1 MMSELKD
8 KQLLIYEFLKDFT
21 SQKGYPPTVREICKA
36 VGLKSTSSVHGHLK
50 QLEKEGLI
58 KRDPTK
64 PRALEIVDSV
74 IKKEMINVPIIG
86 KVTAGLPILANENI
100 EDSFPLPLDYV
111 KHNNDL
117 FMLKVSGSSMIKA
130 GILDGDL
137 AIIEKTQTASN
148 GDKIVALIENEATLK
163 TFYREN
169 NHIRLQPENDE
180 MEPIIVDNC
189 SILGKLIGIY
199 RTCLLYTSPSPRD
212 A

>member
-137 AIIEKTQTASN
+137 ALIEKTQTASN

-199 RTCLLYTSPSPRD
+199 RTY
-212 A
+212 

>member
-169 NHIRLQPENDE
+169 DHIRLQPENDE
-180 MEPIIVDNC
+180 MEPIIVDIC

-199 RTCLLYTSPSPRD
+199 RTY
-212 A
+212 

>member
-117 FMLKVSGSSMIKA
+117 FMLKVSGSRMIKA

-199 RTCLLYTSPSPRD
+199 RTY
-212 A
+212 

>member
-1 MMSELKD
+1 MSELKD

-130 GILDGDL
+130 GILDGDF
-137 AIIEKTQTASN
+137 AIIERTQTASN

-169 NHIRLQPENDE
+169 DHIRLQPENDE

-199 RTCLLYTSPSPRD
+199 RTY
-212 A
+212 

>member
-1 MMSELKD
+1 MSELKD

-74 IKKEMINVPIIG
+74 VKKEMINVPIIG
-86 KVTAGLPILANENI
+86 RVTAGLPILANENI

-117 FMLKVSGSSMIKA
+117 FMLKISGSSMIKA
-130 GILDGDL
+130 GILDGDF
-137 AIIEKTQTASN
+137 AIIERTQTASN

-169 NHIRLQPENDE
+169 DHIRLQPENDE

-189 SILGKLIGIY
+189 SILGKLIGRY
-199 RTCLLYTSPSPRD
+199 RTY
-212 A
+212 

>member
-1 MMSELKD
+1 MSELKD
-8 KQLLIYEFLKDFT
+8 KQLLIYEFLKDLT

-74 IKKEMINVPIIG
+74 VKKEMINVPIIG
-86 KVTAGLPILANENI
+86 RVTAGLPILANENI

-117 FMLKVSGSSMIKA
+117 FMLKISGSSMIKA
-130 GILDGDL
+130 GILDGDF
-137 AIIEKTQTASN
+137 AIIERTQTASN

-169 NHIRLQPENDE
+169 DHIRLQPENDE

-199 RTCLLYTSPSPRD
+199 RTY
-212 A
+212 

>member
-74 IKKEMINVPIIG
+74 IKKELINVPIIG

-169 NHIRLQPENDE
+169 DHIRLQPENDE

-199 RTCLLYTSPSPRD
+199 RTY
-212 A
+212 

>member
-1 MMSELKD
+1 MSELRD

-148 GDKIVALIENEATLK
+148 GDKIVALIQNEATLK

-199 RTCLLYTSPSPRD
+199 RTY
-212 A
+212 

>member
-74 IKKEMINVPIIG
+74 VKKEMINVPIIG
-86 KVTAGLPILANENI
+86 RVTAGLPILANENI

-117 FMLKVSGSSMIKA
+117 FMLKISGSSMIKA

-169 NHIRLQPENDE
+169 DHIRLQPENDE

-199 RTCLLYTSPSPRD
+199 RTY
-212 A
+212 

>member
-1 MMSELKD
+1 MSELKD

-169 NHIRLQPENDE
+169 DHIRLQHENDE

-199 RTCLLYTSPSPRD
+199 RTY
-212 A
+212 

>member
-1 MMSELKD
+1 MSELND

-21 SQKGYPPTVREICKA
+21 SEKGYPPTVREICKA

-50 QLEKEGLI
+50 NLEKEGLI

-74 IKKEMINVPIIG
+74 VKKEMINVPIIG
-86 KVTAGLPILANENI
+86 RVTAGLPILANENI

-117 FMLKVSGSSMIKA
+117 FMLKISGSSMIKA
-130 GILDGDL
+130 GILDGDF
-137 AIIEKTQTASN
+137 AIIERTQTASN

-169 NHIRLQPENDE
+169 DHIRLQPENDE

-199 RTCLLYTSPSPRD
+199 RTY
-212 A
+212 

>member
-1 MMSELKD
+1 MSELND

-21 SQKGYPPTVREICKA
+21 SEKGYPPTVREICKA

-50 QLEKEGLI
+50 HLEKEGLI

-74 IKKEMINVPIIG
+74 VKKEMINVPIIG
-86 KVTAGLPILANENI
+86 RVTAGLPILANENI

-117 FMLKVSGSSMIKA
+117 FMLKISGSSMIKA
-130 GILDGDL
+130 GILDGDF
-137 AIIEKTQTASN
+137 AIIERTQTASN

-169 NHIRLQPENDE
+169 DHIRLQPENDE

-199 RTCLLYTSPSPRD
+199 RTY
-212 A
+212 

>member
-8 KQLLIYEFLKDFT
+8 KQLLIYKFLKDFT

-117 FMLKVSGSSMIKA
+117 FMLKVSGNSMIKA

-169 NHIRLQPENDE
+169 DHIRLQPENDE

-199 RTCLLYTSPSPRD
+199 RTY
-212 A
+212 

>member
-1 MMSELKD
+1 MSELKD

-36 VGLKSTSSVHGHLK
+36 VRLKSTSSVHGHLK

-169 NHIRLQPENDE
+169 DHIRLQPENDE

-199 RTCLLYTSPSPRD
+199 RTY
-212 A
+212 

>member
-1 MMSELKD
+1 MSELKD

-74 IKKEMINVPIIG
+74 VKKEMINVPIIG
-86 KVTAGLPILANENI
+86 RVTAGLPILANENI

-117 FMLKVSGSSMIKA
+117 FMLKISGSSMIKA

-199 RTCLLYTSPSPRD
+199 RTY
-212 A
+212 

>member
-1 MMSELKD
+1 MSELND

-74 IKKEMINVPIIG
+74 VKKEMINVPIIG
-86 KVTAGLPILANENI
+86 RVTAGLPILANENI

-117 FMLKVSGSSMIKA
+117 FMLKISGSSMIKA
-130 GILDGDL
+130 GILDGDF
-137 AIIEKTQTASN
+137 AIIERTQTASN

-199 RTCLLYTSPSPRD
+199 RTY
-212 A
+212 

>member
-1 MMSELKD
+1 MSDLND
-8 KQLLIYEFLKDFT
+8 KQLLIYKFLKDFT

-74 IKKEMINVPIIG
+74 VKKEMINVPIIG
-86 KVTAGLPILANENI
+86 RVTAGLPILANENI

-117 FMLKVSGSSMIKA
+117 FILKISGSSMIKA
-130 GILDGDL
+130 GIIDGDF
-137 AIIEKTQTASN
+137 AIIERTQTASN

-199 RTCLLYTSPSPRD
+199 RTY
-212 A
+212 

>member
-1 MMSELKD
+1 MSELND

-21 SQKGYPPTVREICKA
+21 SEKGYPPTVREICKA

-50 QLEKEGLI
+50 HLEKEGLI

-74 IKKEMINVPIIG
+74 VKKEMINVPIIG
-86 KVTAGLPILANENI
+86 RVTAGLPIIANENI
-100 EDSFPLPLDYV
+100 EDSFPLPLDSV

-117 FMLKVSGSSMIKA
+117 FMLKISGSSMIKA
-130 GILDGDL
+130 GILDGDF
-137 AIIEKTQTASN
+137 AIIERTQTASN

-169 NHIRLQPENDE
+169 DHIRLQPENDE

-199 RTCLLYTSPSPRD
+199 RTY
-212 A
+212 

>member
-1 MMSELKD
+1 MSELND
-8 KQLLIYEFLKDFT
+8 KQLFIYEFLKDFT
-21 SQKGYPPTVREICKA
+21 SEKGYPPTVREICKA

-50 QLEKEGLI
+50 HLEKEGLI

-74 IKKEMINVPIIG
+74 VKKEMINVPIIG
-86 KVTAGLPILANENI
+86 RVTAGLPILANENI

-117 FMLKVSGSSMIKA
+117 FMLKISGSSMIKA
-130 GILDGDL
+130 GILDGDF
-137 AIIEKTQTASN
+137 AIIERTQTASN

-169 NHIRLQPENDE
+169 DHIRLQPENDE

-199 RTCLLYTSPSPRD
+199 RTY
-212 A
+212 